1 MKNKIYLILM
11 LGIFLI
17 SFTSAS
23 CPDGDDCIGKVK
35 LDNSIEIYQTCNNC
49 TYCNFTKVKYPNK
62 EVFLSNIIASEDG
75 TYFYSNILGGNNSE
89 LGEYEY
95 CYDCG
100 NAVEK
105 ETGCLHYLVTPTG
118 FIDTLGFYIV
128 LLVVLGGIVVL
139 GFSINEAWFVV
150 LGGLG
155 FIMLGIYSINFGVVG
170 FRDMFMT
177 WGLGL
182 FEIAV
187 GAILSIGAGIQKL
200 YYD

>member
-1 MKNKIYLILM
+1 MKKILLTLM

-17 SFTSAS
+17 TLASAA
-23 CPDGDDCIGKVK
+23 CPDGDDCIGTIE
-35 LDNSIEIYQTCNNC
+35 LDNSIDIYQTCNNC
-49 TYCNFTKVKYPNK
+49 TYCNFTQIKYPNK
-62 EVFLSNIIASEDG
+62 EVFLSNIEAIQDG
-75 TYFYSNILGGNNSE
+75 TYFSYEILGGNNTE

-100 NAVEK
+100 NALEK
-105 ETGCLHYLVTPTG
+105 ETGCLNYLVTPTG

-128 LLVVLGGIVVL
+128 LLLVLGGIVFL
-139 GFSINEAWFVV
+139 GFSIEEAWFVV

-155 FIMLGIYSINFGVVG
+155 FIMLGIYSINYGVVG

-187 GAILSIGAGIQKL
+187 GAILSIGAGIQKI
-200 YYD
+200 YDD

>member
-1 MKNKIYLILM
+1 MTLILGILLTSIASATLLGTFKQNQNIPLIQTCPDCTYNKITYIQKPDGAILNFNVEMDKDGTFYNWTLDSNYTDQIGIYLIN
-11 LGIFLI
+11 GI
-17 SFTSAS
+17 
-23 CPDGDDCIGKVK
+23 GDIGG
-35 LDNSIEIYQTCNNC
+35 T
-49 TYCNFTKVKYPNK
+49 
-62 EVFLSNIIASEDG
+62 ED
-75 TYFYSNILGGNNSE
+75 TWY
-89 LGEYEY
+89 
-95 CYDCG
+95 YDFD
-100 NAVEK
+100 
-105 ETGCLHYLVTPTG
+105 VTPSG

-128 LLVVLGGIVVL
+128 LLVVLGGIVIL

>member
-1 MKNKIYLILM
+1 MKKIILTII

-17 SFTSAS
+17 TLVSAS
-23 CPDGDDCIGKVK
+23 CPDGDNCIGMIK

-49 TYCNFTKVKYPNK
+49 TYCNFTQVKYPNK
-62 EVFLSNIIASEDG
+62 EVFLSNIEATQDG
-75 TYFYSNILGGNNSE
+75 TYFSYDILGGNNSE
-89 LGEYEY
+89 VGEYEY

-105 ETGCLHYLVTPTG
+105 ETGCLNYLVTPSG
-118 FIDTLGFYIV
+118 FIGTLGLYIV
-128 LLVVLGGIVVL
+128 FLIVLGGIIIL
-139 GFSINEAWFVV
+139 GFSISEVWFVV

-155 FIMLGIYSINFGVVG
+155 LILLGIYSINYGIVG

-177 WGLGL
+177 WAVGL

-187 GAILSIGAGIQKL
+187 GAILSIGAAWQKI
-200 YYD
+200 DSD